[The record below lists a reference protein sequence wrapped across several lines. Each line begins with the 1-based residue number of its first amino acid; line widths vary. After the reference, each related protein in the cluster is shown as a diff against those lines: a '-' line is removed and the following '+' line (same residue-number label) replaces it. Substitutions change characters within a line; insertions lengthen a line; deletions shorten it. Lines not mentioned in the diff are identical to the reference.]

1 MDLLAG
7 PPTGRRR
14 MRDLIERRELVVAP
28 GAFDA
33 FSARLVELAGFDAV
47 YVSGFGAA
55 ASRLGRP
62 DVGLLGM
69 SEMADQAAAATAAT
83 SIPVIADA
91 DTGYGNALNVI
102 RTVRAYEAAGVA
114 ALQLEDQVHPKRCG
128 HMDGKEVVPLA
139 EMVRKVEA
147 AVAARSDPD
156 LTIIA
161 RTDARAPE
169 GLDAALTRMR
179 AYVDAGADVAFVEAP
194 ESVAEIER
202 IATELAATPLLFN
215 WVEKAKSP
223 PIPVDE
229 LRRLGFA
236 IVILPLTTLLAATRA
251 MTDALAVVAR
261 EGTPA
266 SIIDDLA
273 SFDELTSL
281 VGLDDTMAL
290 ERRFGTDPPA

>member
-1 MDLLAG
+1 
-7 PPTGRRR
+7 
-14 MRDLIERRELVVAP
+14 
-28 GAFDA
+28 
-33 FSARLVELAGFDAV
+33 
-47 YVSGFGAA
+47 
-55 ASRLGRP
+55 
-62 DVGLLGM
+62 
-69 SEMADQAAAATAAT
+69 
-83 SIPVIADA
+83 
-91 DTGYGNALNVI
+91 
-102 RTVRAYEAAGVA
+102 
-114 ALQLEDQVHPKRCG
+114 
-128 HMDGKEVVPLA
+128 
-139 EMVRKVEA
+139 
-147 AVAARSDPD
+147 
-156 LTIIA
+156 
-161 RTDARAPE
+161 
-169 GLDAALTRMR
+169 MR

>member
-7 PPTGRRR
+7 PPTARRR
-14 MRDLIERRELVVAP
+14 LRELLERRELIVAP

-47 YVSGFGAA
+47 YVTGFGAA

-69 SEMADQAAAATAAT
+69 SEMADQAAAAVATT

-102 RTVRAYEAAGVA
+102 RTVRAYEVAGVA

-128 HMDGKEVVPLA
+128 HMDGKEVVPVA

-147 AVAARSDPD
+147 AVAARTDPD

-169 GLDAALTRMR
+169 GFEPALARMR
-179 AYVDAGADVAFVEAP
+179 AYIDAGADVAFFEAP
-194 ESVAEIER
+194 RSLEEIER
-202 IATELAATPLLFN
+202 IATELAPTPLLFN

-223 PIPVDE
+223 PIAVEE

-251 MTDALAVVAR
+251 MTDVLATVAR

-266 SIIDDLA
+266 SIVDELA

-281 VGLDDTMAL
+281 VGLEETTAL
-290 ERRFGTDPPA
+290 ERRFATDPPD